1 MIKLTPFRILYNV
14 VLTILA
20 IISFVLITVVSLNM
34 YDRSK
39 RVTMYTATEIEKQVK
54 DKYSDFNF
62 QDDDSWE
69 ITITKNN
76 DKHAVNIKIV
86 QKKELCK
93 NHYQVTVNYKLV
105 KGKYEADWAN
115 KIELIEKDWLFE
127 GTDWEATTKNKTKYT
142 VSFLSDMEAEISIEK
157 NEEPYLKETDEK
169 EDESTVEVTK
179 EDESKEDESKE
190 DESKEDE
197 SKEDESKEDESKKDE
212 SKEDESKEDG
222 SKEDESKKDESKE
235 DESKENISKITCKLE
250 ESIDKE
256 SYSGSFIVLDDD
268 KITLKV
274 TEDTVKLYLG
284 DGKEEVI
291 LERK

>member
-20 IISFVLITVVSLNM
+20 IISFVLIMVVSLNM
-34 YDRSK
+34 YNRSK
-39 RVTMYTATEIEKQVK
+39 RVTMYSTTEIEKQVK

-69 ITITKNN
+69 IIITKNN

-105 KGKYEADWAN
+105 KGKYKADWAD
-115 KIELIEKDWLFE
+115 KIELIEKEWLFE

-157 NEEPYLKETDEK
+157 NEEPDLKETDEK
-169 EDESTVEVTK
+169 EDELTVEVTK
-179 EDESKEDESKE
+179 EDESKKDESKEDESKE

-197 SKEDESKEDESKKDE
+197 SKEDESKEDDSE
-212 SKEDESKEDG
+212 
-222 SKEDESKKDESKE
+222 
-235 DESKENISKITCKLE
+235 ENIQKITCKLE

-268 KITLKV
+268 EITLKV
-274 TEDTVKLYLG
+274 TEDTVKLYLSN
-284 DGKEEVI
+284 GKEEVI